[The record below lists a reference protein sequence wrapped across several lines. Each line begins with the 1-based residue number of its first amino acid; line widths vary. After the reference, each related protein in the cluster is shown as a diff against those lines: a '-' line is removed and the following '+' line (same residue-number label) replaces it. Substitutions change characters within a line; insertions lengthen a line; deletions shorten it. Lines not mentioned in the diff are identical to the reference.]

1 LNRVLITLPSP
12 ALRVIRGCFSCRC
25 TTIDG
30 KKIGRNAWAN
40 YYQMVA
46 QVAYLE
52 KLEAEL
58 GAAGVPNVVF
68 MDTDMMVRGTTCAL

>member
-1 LNRVLITLPSP
+1 M
-12 ALRVIRGCFSCRC
+12 GFCCCCRC
-25 TTIDG
+25 PKIDR

-52 KLEAEL
+52 KLETEL
-58 GAAGVPNVVF
+58 GVDGVPNVVF
-68 MDTDMMVRGTTCAL
+68 MDTDMMVSSTNINH